1 MFIIIVIKAC
11 LVQKEV
17 GRTGQEFNHIYSYT
31 VIEIKERSKYR
42 IHNMFGILSEMQLWS
57 PAFQGK

>member
-42 IHNMFGILSEMQLWS
+42 IHNMFGILSEMQL
-57 PAFQGK
+57 